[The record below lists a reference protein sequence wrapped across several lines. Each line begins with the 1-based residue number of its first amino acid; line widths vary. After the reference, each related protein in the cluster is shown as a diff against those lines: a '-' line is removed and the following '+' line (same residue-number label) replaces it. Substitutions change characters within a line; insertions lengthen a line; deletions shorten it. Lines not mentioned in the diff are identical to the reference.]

1 MGSLDGRRIL
11 ITGVSR
17 GVGLETARL
26 FLGEGAEIVGIAR
39 DPERLARAR
48 TELDPE
54 GRRLSVLA
62 ADLTDPEAPRRVRA
76 AVEARFAALD
86 VLFNNAAVQIDGD
99 TQGIDEGSES
109 VLERA
114 MAANL
119 IAPYRLCRIL
129 VPLLLRGAEP
139 RIVNVSSGAGTLESM
154 SALGIPTYRL
164 SKWALNGYTML
175 LSAELRGKVAVN
187 AFDPGWVRTDL
198 GGPRAPGTPADSA
211 KGALSLV
218 TLPFAET
225 GGFWK
230 DGSRIA
236 F

>member
-1 MGSLDGRRIL
+1 
-11 ITGVSR
+11 
-17 GVGLETARL
+17 
-26 FLGEGAEIVGIAR
+26 
-39 DPERLARAR
+39 
-48 TELDPE
+48 
-54 GRRLSVLA
+54 
-62 ADLTDPEAPRRVRA
+62 
-76 AVEARFAALD
+76 
-86 VLFNNAAVQIDGD
+86 
-99 TQGIDEGSES
+99 
-109 VLERA
+109 
-114 MAANL
+114 
-119 IAPYRLCRIL
+119 
-129 VPLLLRGAEP
+129 
-139 RIVNVSSGAGTLESM
+139 
-154 SALGIPTYRL
+154 
-164 SKWALNGYTML
+164 ML